1 MPLHHSPS
9 KQFPNMDHANTT
21 GNDVRNLDLSAP
33 VTLDAISK
41 LISMS
46 TMEVKAQIEDMRNS
60 TNQNFQ
66 TMMGRMGELEKAIVE
81 SNFKIHLLEN
91 DVSGIRREI
100 DDVKSSVITSLTDL
114 EEKMREEQLKIMKQ
128 CNLIFMGIPEDN
140 SATDTVEKI
149 LTILLPGSKRIIADN
164 RLGHPDTSKKPR
176 PMRVTMSSLDERRLA
191 LRNCKKLKDHP
202 EYKKISV
209 KPDLTR
215 RQIAVQQA
223 QKKNQPSTSHGSKRK
238 LTDNSAAK
246 STKKQC
252 TVPDEVEMDGT
263 QNSQ

>member
-1 MPLHHSPS
+1 MPLHHSLS

-41 LISMS
+41 LISML
-46 TMEVKAQIEDMRNS
+46 TMEVTAQIEDMRNS

-100 DDVKSSVITSLTDL
+100 DDVKSSVTTSLADL

-140 SATDTVEKI
+140 SATDSVEKI
-149 LTILLPGSKRIIADN
+149 LNILIPGSKRIIADN
-164 RLGHPDTSKKPR
+164 RLGHPGTSKKPR

-215 RQIAVQQA
+215 RQIAIQA
-223 QKKNQPSTSHGSKRK
+223 QKKNQPSTSQGSKRK
-238 LTDNSAAK
+238 LTENSAAK
-246 STKKQC
+246 STKKLSQMKWKWTGPK
-252 TVPDEVEMDGT
+252 TVND
-263 QNSQ
+263 

>member
-1 MPLHHSPS
+1 VELVPKLFQS
-9 KQFPNMDHANTT
+9 
-21 GNDVRNLDLSAP
+21 RNP
-33 VTLDAISK
+33 GYRK
-41 LISMS
+41 HY
-46 TMEVKAQIEDMRNS
+46 
-60 TNQNFQ
+60 F
-66 TMMGRMGELEKAIVE
+66 
-81 SNFKIHLLEN
+81 
-91 DVSGIRREI
+91 VSGIRREI
-100 DDVKSSVITSLTDL
+100 DDVKSSVITSLPDL
-114 EEKMREEQLKIMKQ
+114 EDKMREEQLKIMKQ
-128 CNLIFMGIPEDN
+128 CYLIFMGIPEDN

-149 LTILLPGSKRIIADN
+149 LNILLPGSKRTIADN

-215 RQIAVQQA
+215 RQIALQA
-223 QKKNQPSTSHGSKRK
+223 QKKNQPSTSQGSKRK

-246 STKKQC
+246 STKNQC
-252 TVPDEVEMDGT
+252 TVPEEVEMDGT